1 MTTIRLI
8 PQVMEFDVAI
18 DAASMPSLFSQ
29 SLETTICEKIDEHVS
44 NRVPTAESVAEQ
56 LEGSRDF
63 LRRMRDW
70 VIESMDTNE
79 IARQVGESIEISEI
93 IESLDI
99 NSETILGNPTF
110 LRQMTEYT
118 RFRSLVQN
126 AVNNI
131 HETMSVEQMIQD
143 KINTMATNIANEVAE
158 KVMTQIANRLSL
170 TDV

>member
-29 SLETTICEKIDEHVS
+29 SLETTICEKIDEHVT

-63 LRRMRDW
+63 LRRTRDW
-70 VIESMDTNE
+70 VIESIDTDD
-79 IARQVGESIEISEI
+79 IARRIGDSIDMSDI

-126 AVNNI
+126 AVNNL

-143 KINTMATNIANEVAE
+143 KINTMSTNIANEVAE

>member
-18 DAASMPSLFSQ
+18 DASSMPSLFNQ

-44 NRVPTAESVAEQ
+44 NRIPSAENVAEQ

-63 LRRMRDW
+63 LRRTRDW
-70 VIESMDTNE
+70 VIESIDTDD
-79 IARQVGESIEISEI
+79 IARRVSDSIDMS
-93 IESLDI
+93 DI
-99 NSETILGNPTF
+99 VDAMNLNSETIFESPAF

-118 RFRSLVQN
+118 RFRAVVNQAVSNMHDSLSITQ
-126 AVNNI
+126 I
-131 HETMSVEQMIQD
+131 IED
-143 KINTMATNIANEVAE
+143 KINTMSVNIANEVAD
-158 KVMTQIANRLSL
+158 KVMTVIINRFSN

>member
-29 SLETTICEKIDEHVS
+29 SLETTICERIDEHVT
-44 NRVPTAESVAEQ
+44 NRVPTAENVAEQ

-79 IARQVGESIEISEI
+79 IARQIGNDISVSDI
-93 IESLDI
+93 IESLDL

-118 RFRSLVQN
+118 RFRALVTS
-126 AVNNI
+126 AVNNL
-131 HETMSVEQMIQD
+131 HESMSVEQMIQD
-143 KINTMATNIANEVAE
+143 KINTMSTNVANEVAE
-158 KVMTQIANRLSL
+158 KVMIQIANRLSL
-170 TDV
+170 SDV

>member
-18 DAASMPSLFSQ
+18 DAASMPSLFNQ
-29 SLETTICEKIDEHVS
+29 SLETTICEKIDEHVT

-79 IARQVGESIEISEI
+79 IARQIGQNISVTDI
-93 IESLDI
+93 IDELDI
-99 NSETILGNPTF
+99 NSETIIGNPTF

-118 RFRSLVQN
+118 RFRSVVQN
-126 AVNNI
+126 AVNNL

-143 KINTMATNIANEVAE
+143 KINTMSTNIANEVAE
-158 KVMTQIANRLSL
+158 KVMIQIANRLSL
-170 TDV
+170 SDV

>member
-18 DAASMPSLFSQ
+18 DSASMPSLFNQ

-44 NRVPTAESVAEQ
+44 NRIPDAESVAEA

-63 LRRMRDW
+63 LRRTRDW
-70 VIESMDTNE
+70 VIESMDTDD
-79 IARQVGESIEISEI
+79 IARRIGDSIDMSDI
-93 IESLDI
+93 IQSLDL

-110 LRQMTEYT
+110 LRQMTEYS
-118 RFRSLVQN
+118 RFRSMVN
-126 AVNNI
+126 TAVTNI
-131 HETMSVEQMIQD
+131 HDNMSITNIIQD
-143 KINTMATNIANEVAE
+143 KIDSMSVNIANDVAD
-158 KVMTQIANRLSL
+158 KVMTMLINKISN

>member
-79 IARQVGESIEISEI
+79 IARQIGNDISVSDI
-93 IESLDI
+93 IESLDL

-118 RFRSLVQN
+118 RFRALVTS
-126 AVNNI
+126 AVNNL
-131 HETMSVEQMIQD
+131 HESMSVEQMIQD
-143 KINTMATNIANEVAE
+143 KINIMSTNIANEVAE
-158 KVMTQIANRLSL
+158 KVMIQIANRLSL
-170 TDV
+170 SDV

>member
-29 SLETTICEKIDEHVS
+29 SLETTICERIDEHVT
-44 NRVPTAESVAEQ
+44 NRVPTAENVAEQ

-70 VIESMDTNE
+70 VIESMDTSE
-79 IARQVGESIEISEI
+79 IARQIGQEISVSEI
-93 IESLDI
+93 IDSLDI
-99 NSETILGNPTF
+99 DSETILGNPTF

-118 RFRSLVQN
+118 RFRALVTS
-126 AVNNI
+126 AVNNL
-131 HETMSVEQMIQD
+131 HESMSVEQMIQD
-143 KINTMATNIANEVAE
+143 KINIMSTNIANEVAE
-158 KVMTQIANRLSL
+158 KVMIQIANRLSL
-170 TDV
+170 SDV

>member
-1 MTTIRLI
+1 
-8 PQVMEFDVAI
+8 MEFDVAI

-29 SLETTICEKIDEHVS
+29 SLETTICERIDEHVT

-79 IARQVGESIEISEI
+79 IAREIGGNIDISEI
-93 IESLDI
+93 IDSLDI

-118 RFRSLVQN
+118 RFRALVTS
-126 AVNNI
+126 AVNNL
-131 HETMSVEQMIQD
+131 HESMSVEQMIQD
-143 KINTMATNIANEVAE
+143 KINTMSTNVANEVAE
-158 KVMTQIANRLSL
+158 KVMIQIANRLSL
-170 TDV
+170 SDV

>member
-18 DAASMPSLFSQ
+18 DAASMPSLFNQ

-126 AVNNI
+126 AVNSI

>member
-18 DAASMPSLFSQ
+18 DAASMPSLFNQ
-29 SLETTICEKIDEHVS
+29 SMETTICQKIDEHVT

-70 VIESMDTNE
+70 VIESIDTND
-79 IARQVGESIEISEI
+79 IARSISDTIDMSDI

-110 LRQMTEYT
+110 LRQMTDYP
-118 RFRSLVQN
+118 RFRSIVTN
-126 AVNNI
+126 AMNESYESNSI
-131 HETMSVEQMIQD
+131 ESFIEDKIATMS
-143 KINTMATNIANEVAE
+143 TNIANEVAE
-158 KVMTQIANRLSL
+158 KVMIQIANRLSL
-170 TDV
+170 SDV

>member
-18 DAASMPSLFSQ
+18 DAASMPSLFNQ

-118 RFRSLVQN
+118 RFRSLVQS

-131 HETMSVEQMIQD
+131 HETMSVEEMIQD

>member
-29 SLETTICEKIDEHVS
+29 SLETTICERIDEHVT
-44 NRVPTAESVAEQ
+44 NRVPTAENVAEQ

-79 IARQVGESIEISEI
+79 IAREIGGNIDISEI
-93 IESLDI
+93 IDSLDI

-118 RFRSLVQN
+118 RFRALVTS
-126 AVNNI
+126 AVNNL
-131 HETMSVEQMIQD
+131 HESMSVEQMIQD
-143 KINTMATNIANEVAE
+143 KINTMSTNVANEVAE
-158 KVMTQIANRLSL
+158 KVMIQIANRLSL
-170 TDV
+170 SDV

>member
-29 SLETTICEKIDEHVS
+29 SLETTICERIDEHVT

-70 VIESMDTNE
+70 VIESMDTSE
-79 IARQVGESIEISEI
+79 IARQIGQEISVSEI
-93 IESLDI
+93 IDSLDI

-118 RFRSLVQN
+118 RFRALVTS
-126 AVNNI
+126 AVNNL
-131 HETMSVEQMIQD
+131 HESMSVEQMIQD
-143 KINTMATNIANEVAE
+143 KINTMSTNVANEVAE
-158 KVMTQIANRLSL
+158 KVMIQIANRLSL
-170 TDV
+170 SDV